1 MREDHSGNRPRS
13 GSIEVIAGSMFSGK
27 TEELMRLIKR
37 AQIARKPVQVFKPK
51 IDNRYSADQV
61 ASHNQAYIP
70 AVVIETSAEIYR
82 HLNPQTEVVGI
93 DEGQFFDPELVDVC
107 NELADRGLRV
117 IVAGLDTNYRGEPF
131 HPMPELMAVAESVH
145 KLRAV
150 CVVCGASALR
160 TQRLTEGTQNVLVG
174 GSQSYEPRC
183 RSCYEAPDLAPA
195 MRFAFTEETLPE
207 ITISRDLGVRNEF
220 SLEPN

>member
-1 MREDHSGNRPRS
+1 MRENTSLGRRS

-51 IDNRYSADQV
+51 IDDRYSKDQI
-61 ASHNQAYIP
+61 ASHNKSFVP
-70 AVVIETSAEIYR
+70 ATVIQKAAEIYQ
-82 HLNPQTEVVGI
+82 HLSPQTEVVGI
-93 DEGQFFDPELVDVC
+93 DEGQFFDEELIDVC
-107 NELADRGLRV
+107 NDLADRGHRV

-131 HPMPELMAVAESVH
+131 YPMPELMAIAESVN
-145 KLRAV
+145 KLHAV

-160 TQRLTEGTQNVLVG
+160 TQRLTSSKEEVLVG
-174 GSQSYEPRC
+174 DSASYEPRC
-183 RSCYEAPDLAPA
+183 RGCYEAPDLAPA
-195 MRFAFTEETLPE
+195 MGFAFSSETLPE
-207 ITISRDLGVRNEF
+207 ITITRDRGLTDEL